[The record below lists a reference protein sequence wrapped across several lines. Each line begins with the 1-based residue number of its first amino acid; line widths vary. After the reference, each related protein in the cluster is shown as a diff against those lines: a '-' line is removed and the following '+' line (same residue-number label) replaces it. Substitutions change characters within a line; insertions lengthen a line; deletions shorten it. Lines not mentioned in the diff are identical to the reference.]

1 MDDRDAGSVVG
12 VSDDEQRAW
21 ELAQKIFR
29 SYDIQTR
36 PKDIIGDVANLLL
49 PLIRDQGRY
58 RWLRERRD
66 NFDVT
71 TFDEDGDCW
80 YGTFGIELDA
90 AIDKARGKT

>member
-1 MDDRDAGSVVG
+1 MT
-12 VSDDEQRAW
+12 DEQRAR
-21 ELAQKIFR
+21 ELAANLG
-29 SYDIQTR
+29 DIAHRQGINWPERLTEMQS
-36 PKDIIGDVANLLL
+36 LLL

-90 AIDKARGKT
+90 AIDQARGET